1 MKMIFTQNHKQTYLT
16 TEFIT
21 KQNSNIYCY
30 SYQMMTQKLTY
41 VTRFF
46 YSTFAKNSIEIG
58 IRLDFQ
64 KSKFTF
70 IDLARTSDFM

>member
-1 MKMIFTQNHKQTYLT
+1 
-16 TEFIT
+16 
-21 KQNSNIYCY
+21 
-30 SYQMMTQKLTY
+30 MMTQKLTY